1 MSHPSPR
8 QHPPERLSG
17 VPDTPL
23 IELSPQRPWLT
34 LEEINRLIR
43 QQGLAPAL
51 AKAFVLD
58 EVIAQLPL
66 EPDQEDQLISA
77 FCQKQKL
84 NGDEELGAWLQQR
97 RLSRE
102 DLRTIAT
109 AEERLHQWRQRCW
122 GDQVETHFLERKLEL
137 DQVVYSLL
145 RVSEPELA
153 EELHQRLKGQEA
165 DFPEL
170 AQFSKGPEKTNQGR
184 IGPLPLAAAHELVAS
199 RLRVSQPGQLWPP
212 FQAGDVW
219 VVLRLEQWLP
229 AQLDEA
235 MQAKMVDELFQRWLQ
250 QRVKLLL
257 AGEPLPPLPVLP
269 PRDVESANA
278 TPA

>member
-109 AEERLHQWRQRCW
+109 AEERLRQWRQRCW

-153 EELHQRLKGQEA
+153 EEVDR
-165 DFPEL
+165 
-170 AQFSKGPEKTNQGR
+170 
-184 IGPLPLAAAHELVAS
+184 S
-199 RLRVSQPGQLWPP
+199 RNR
-212 FQAGDVW
+212 
-219 VVLRLEQWLP
+219 
-229 AQLDEA
+229 
-235 MQAKMVDELFQRWLQ
+235 
-250 QRVKLLL
+250 
-257 AGEPLPPLPVLP
+257 PVL
-269 PRDVESANA
+269 VG
-278 TPA
+278 